1 MGDTGETTWR
11 YGASFCT
18 NLHVR
23 EEAAA
28 WRFSLA
34 ARLRSVAEK
43 RMDGV
48 WAIFLLR

>member
-1 MGDTGETTWR
+1 VGATGETTWR
-11 YGASFCT
+11 HGASFCT

-28 WRFSLA
+28 AVVWRFSLA

-48 WAIFLLR
+48 